1 MDIDRPIEL
10 KRLHTDSLPA
20 ALARARHYRLLNQPH
35 LAESIFRDILEVDS
49 GHEDAKVG
57 LIMTLCDAFVSASSS
72 PVSEVLRMANE
83 LDDAYSRSYYS
94 GLVCERKAQ
103 AHLDKGGPGAGA
115 LAYDWLRQA
124 MDHYSDAEPL
134 RPSGNDDALLRWNT
148 CARVLNNRS
157 DVRPRAEDAAVHL
170 LE

>member
-35 LAESIFRDILEVDS
+35 LAESIFRDILEVDPD
-49 GHEDAKVG
+49 HEDAKVG
-57 LIMTLCDAFVSASSS
+57 LIMTLCDAFVSASST

-124 MDHYSDAEPL
+124 MDHYTDAEPL

-148 CARVLNNRS
+148 CARILNNRP